1 MPIEFKHIEMVGRL
15 AKDEEIKGFEDYGR
29 TAVFINKPGDI
40 QYKIKS
46 LSTKNDVAEEQF
58 TGYIS
63 SIRNLE
69 FVDDQY
75 SAPED
80 RVKAFSD
87 FYSKSLFVF
96 SHKIDSMGNV
106 KVDVADVLTRPLVI
120 DENTKFVAIPCFSGK
135 TQCDKIDANGSWPLF
150 REYDNF
156 GEFFQR
162 LVENKTVGRIYN
174 FQINDATSFPEF
186 IVWNDSRKMCAI
198 GPIKS
203 ASRTAMDSLMIQ
215 INIEN
220 YCEINLDDEDDDI
233 LEYIVQSPSNPSL
246 IHIAEKKYIDI
257 INRIAQKVEE
267 NNAAHAAQAA
277 STANLTKQEESD
289 REQQNSVSQGA
300 PVAQEPPSD
309 DLRELPTE
317 KTETAIFKFFRY
329 HSQKNKLFYRLL
341 KKIIKAYDEKLAHFI
356 DVIYSTLN
364 YRKQRLTRYPKH
376 SLYDEKYIQGLESY
390 LATAEKLKKITN
402 IIKSAEWFQT
412 VKNPEDMFIPH
423 SFAVD
428 SRYGSLY
435 RMYSEMN
442 KRNFSVQLDPQY
454 SYSWKKSSSLYEM
467 WCYICICRSF
477 LQQYTEVGLR
487 VQDIFMKDHLFP
499 FLKSGTK
506 ILLENEDSA
515 VEIIYDSVLPK
526 KSEQVKLYG
535 HPLYITGKHT
545 RPDICINMYSKKSGW
560 YVGSFIIECKYR
572 SLKAFWY
579 GNTWSSR
586 EQIKAYHNDSKS
598 PLFFNGFLDLFTS
611 SRPVLHVFTFTPDIF
626 DEREYSDDQVTL
638 LTFRP
643 TKDRD
648 IVEKVCERLIDE
660 VSNAVK
666 LADQFYIKINPN
678 P

>member
-1 MPIEFKHIEMVGRL
+1 MDTAYNLPFQAYLIVNPNTSPQKIDFGPWTDIQLSHEPEEDCATIKENDEMDLYFNSTDKEARL
-15 AKDEEIKGFEDYGR
+15 YLDALECCPSSNRIMVDDEGFVYCTPGEEVIKLYRSDSSYDALRVDVLQISVICGLNSYFSFLKIAPKQLSLEEWKIMRDDLETEIQGLAQDIVRRNIGLGDEVKGLLPPDDLYAFLI
-29 TAVFINKPGDI
+29 INKNAHAIMSALLDIKDKPKYKLKKRYEEVDESKNREIDTETVKKYLQRGALNHTLFVPRRDIVYDI
-40 QYKIKS
+40 Q
-46 LSTKNDVAEEQF
+46 
-58 TGYIS
+58 
-63 SIRNLE
+63 
-69 FVDDQY
+69 
-75 SAPED
+75 
-80 RVKAFSD
+80 
-87 FYSKSLFVF
+87 
-96 SHKIDSMGNV
+96 
-106 KVDVADVLTRPLVI
+106 
-120 DENTKFVAIPCFSGK
+120 EN
-135 TQCDKIDANGSWPLF
+135 
-150 REYDNF
+150 
-156 GEFFQR
+156 
-162 LVENKTVGRIYN
+162 
-174 FQINDATSFPEF
+174 
-186 IVWNDSRKMCAI
+186 
-198 GPIKS
+198 
-203 ASRTAMDSLMIQ
+203 
-215 INIEN
+215 
-220 YCEINLDDEDDDI
+220 
-233 LEYIVQSPSNPSL
+233 
-246 IHIAEKKYIDI
+246 
-257 INRIAQKVEE
+257 
-267 NNAAHAAQAA
+267 
-277 STANLTKQEESD
+277 
-289 REQQNSVSQGA
+289 
-300 PVAQEPPSD
+300 
-309 DLRELPTE
+309 
-317 KTETAIFKFFRY
+317 
-329 HSQKNKLFYRLL
+329 RLL

>member
-1 MPIEFKHIEMVGRL
+1 MDTAYNLPFQAYLIVNPNTSPQKIDFGPWTDIQLSHEPEEDCATIKENDEMDLYFNSTDKEARL
-15 AKDEEIKGFEDYGR
+15 YLDALESCPSSNRIMVDDEGFVYCTPGEEVIKLYRSDSSYDALRVDVLQISVICGLNSYFSFLKIAPKQLSLEEWKIMRDDLETEIQGLAQDIVRRNIGLGDEAKGLLPPDDLYAFLI
-29 TAVFINKPGDI
+29 INKNAHAIMSALLDIKDKPKYKLKKRYEEVDESKNREIDTETVKKYLQRGALNHTLFVPRRDIVYDI
-40 QYKIKS
+40 Q
-46 LSTKNDVAEEQF
+46 
-58 TGYIS
+58 
-63 SIRNLE
+63 
-69 FVDDQY
+69 
-75 SAPED
+75 
-80 RVKAFSD
+80 
-87 FYSKSLFVF
+87 
-96 SHKIDSMGNV
+96 
-106 KVDVADVLTRPLVI
+106 
-120 DENTKFVAIPCFSGK
+120 EN
-135 TQCDKIDANGSWPLF
+135 
-150 REYDNF
+150 
-156 GEFFQR
+156 
-162 LVENKTVGRIYN
+162 
-174 FQINDATSFPEF
+174 
-186 IVWNDSRKMCAI
+186 
-198 GPIKS
+198 
-203 ASRTAMDSLMIQ
+203 
-215 INIEN
+215 
-220 YCEINLDDEDDDI
+220 
-233 LEYIVQSPSNPSL
+233 
-246 IHIAEKKYIDI
+246 
-257 INRIAQKVEE
+257 
-267 NNAAHAAQAA
+267 
-277 STANLTKQEESD
+277 
-289 REQQNSVSQGA
+289 
-300 PVAQEPPSD
+300 
-309 DLRELPTE
+309 
-317 KTETAIFKFFRY
+317 
-329 HSQKNKLFYRLL
+329 RLL

>member
-1 MPIEFKHIEMVGRL
+1 MDTAYNLPFQAYLIVNSNTSPQKIDFGPWTDIQLSHEPEEDCATIKENDEMDLYFNSTDKEARL
-15 AKDEEIKGFEDYGR
+15 YLDALECCPSSNRIMVDDEGFVYCTPGEEVIKLYRSDSSYDALRVDVLQISVICGLNSYFSFLKIAPKQLSLEEWKIMRDDLETEIQGLAQDIVRRNIGLGDEAKGLLPPDDLYAFLI
-29 TAVFINKPGDI
+29 INKNAHAIMSALLDIKDKPKYKLKKRYEEVDESKNREIDTETVKKYLQRGALNHTLFVPRRDIVYDI
-40 QYKIKS
+40 Q
-46 LSTKNDVAEEQF
+46 
-58 TGYIS
+58 
-63 SIRNLE
+63 
-69 FVDDQY
+69 
-75 SAPED
+75 
-80 RVKAFSD
+80 
-87 FYSKSLFVF
+87 
-96 SHKIDSMGNV
+96 
-106 KVDVADVLTRPLVI
+106 
-120 DENTKFVAIPCFSGK
+120 EN
-135 TQCDKIDANGSWPLF
+135 
-150 REYDNF
+150 
-156 GEFFQR
+156 
-162 LVENKTVGRIYN
+162 
-174 FQINDATSFPEF
+174 
-186 IVWNDSRKMCAI
+186 
-198 GPIKS
+198 
-203 ASRTAMDSLMIQ
+203 
-215 INIEN
+215 
-220 YCEINLDDEDDDI
+220 
-233 LEYIVQSPSNPSL
+233 
-246 IHIAEKKYIDI
+246 
-257 INRIAQKVEE
+257 
-267 NNAAHAAQAA
+267 
-277 STANLTKQEESD
+277 
-289 REQQNSVSQGA
+289 
-300 PVAQEPPSD
+300 
-309 DLRELPTE
+309 
-317 KTETAIFKFFRY
+317 
-329 HSQKNKLFYRLL
+329 RLL

-356 DVIYSTLN
+356 DVICSTLN

-477 LQQYTEVGLR
+477 LQEYTEVGLR

-626 DEREYSDDQVTL
+626 DEREYSDDQVIL

-643 TKDRD
+643 TRDRD

>member
-1 MPIEFKHIEMVGRL
+1 MDTAYNLPFQAYLIVNPNTSPQKIDFGPWTDIQLSHEPEEDCATIKENDEMDLYFNSTDKEARL
-15 AKDEEIKGFEDYGR
+15 YLDALECCPSSNRIMVDDEGFVYCTPGEEVIKLYRSDSSYDALRVDVLQISVICGLNSYFSFLKIAPKQLSLEEWKIMRDDLETEIQGLAQDIVRRNIGLGDEAKGLLPPDDLYAFLI
-29 TAVFINKPGDI
+29 INKNAHAIMSALLDIKDKPKYKLKKRYEEVDESKNREIDTETVKKYLQRGALNHTLFVPRRDIVYDI
-40 QYKIKS
+40 Q
-46 LSTKNDVAEEQF
+46 
-58 TGYIS
+58 
-63 SIRNLE
+63 
-69 FVDDQY
+69 
-75 SAPED
+75 
-80 RVKAFSD
+80 
-87 FYSKSLFVF
+87 
-96 SHKIDSMGNV
+96 
-106 KVDVADVLTRPLVI
+106 
-120 DENTKFVAIPCFSGK
+120 EN
-135 TQCDKIDANGSWPLF
+135 
-150 REYDNF
+150 
-156 GEFFQR
+156 
-162 LVENKTVGRIYN
+162 
-174 FQINDATSFPEF
+174 
-186 IVWNDSRKMCAI
+186 
-198 GPIKS
+198 
-203 ASRTAMDSLMIQ
+203 
-215 INIEN
+215 
-220 YCEINLDDEDDDI
+220 
-233 LEYIVQSPSNPSL
+233 
-246 IHIAEKKYIDI
+246 
-257 INRIAQKVEE
+257 
-267 NNAAHAAQAA
+267 
-277 STANLTKQEESD
+277 
-289 REQQNSVSQGA
+289 
-300 PVAQEPPSD
+300 
-309 DLRELPTE
+309 
-317 KTETAIFKFFRY
+317 
-329 HSQKNKLFYRLL
+329 RLL

-390 LATAEKLKKITN
+390 VATAEKLKKITN

-643 TKDRD
+643 TRDRD
-648 IVEKVCERLIDE
+648 IVEKVCERLIEE

>member
-1 MPIEFKHIEMVGRL
+1 MDTAYNLPFQAYLIVNPNTSPQKIDFGPWNDIQLSHEPEKNCATIKENDEMDLYFNCTDKEARL
-15 AKDEEIKGFEDYGR
+15 YLDALECCPSSNRIIVDDEGFVYCTPGEEVIKLYRSDSSYDALRVDILQISVMCGLNSYFSFLKIAPKQLSHEEWKIMRDDLETEIQGLAQDIVRRNIGLGDEVKGLLPPDDLYSFLI
-29 TAVFINKPGDI
+29 INKNAHAITSALLDIKDKPKYKLKKRYEEVDESKNREIDTETVKKYLQRGALNHTLLVPRRDIVYDI
-40 QYKIKS
+40 Q
-46 LSTKNDVAEEQF
+46 
-58 TGYIS
+58 
-63 SIRNLE
+63 
-69 FVDDQY
+69 
-75 SAPED
+75 
-80 RVKAFSD
+80 
-87 FYSKSLFVF
+87 
-96 SHKIDSMGNV
+96 
-106 KVDVADVLTRPLVI
+106 
-120 DENTKFVAIPCFSGK
+120 EN
-135 TQCDKIDANGSWPLF
+135 
-150 REYDNF
+150 
-156 GEFFQR
+156 
-162 LVENKTVGRIYN
+162 
-174 FQINDATSFPEF
+174 
-186 IVWNDSRKMCAI
+186 
-198 GPIKS
+198 
-203 ASRTAMDSLMIQ
+203 
-215 INIEN
+215 
-220 YCEINLDDEDDDI
+220 
-233 LEYIVQSPSNPSL
+233 
-246 IHIAEKKYIDI
+246 
-257 INRIAQKVEE
+257 
-267 NNAAHAAQAA
+267 
-277 STANLTKQEESD
+277 
-289 REQQNSVSQGA
+289 
-300 PVAQEPPSD
+300 
-309 DLRELPTE
+309 
-317 KTETAIFKFFRY
+317 
-329 HSQKNKLFYRLL
+329 RLL
-341 KKIIKAYDEKLAHFI
+341 KKIVKAYDEKLAHFI

>member
-1 MPIEFKHIEMVGRL
+1 MDTAYNLPFQAYLIVNPNTSPQKIDFGPWTDIQLSHEPEEDCATIKENDEMDLYFNSTDKEARLYLDALECCPSSNRIMVDDEGFVYCMPGEEVIKLYRSDSSYDALRVDVLQISVICGLNSYFSFLKIAPKQLSLEEWKIMRDDLETEIQGL
-15 AKDEEIKGFEDYGR
+15 AQDIVRRNIGLGDEAKGLLPPDDLYAFLI
-29 TAVFINKPGDI
+29 INKNAHAIMSALLDIKDKPKYKLKKRYEEVDESKNREIDTETVKKYLQRGALNHTLFVPRRDIVYDI
-40 QYKIKS
+40 Q
-46 LSTKNDVAEEQF
+46 
-58 TGYIS
+58 
-63 SIRNLE
+63 
-69 FVDDQY
+69 
-75 SAPED
+75 
-80 RVKAFSD
+80 
-87 FYSKSLFVF
+87 
-96 SHKIDSMGNV
+96 
-106 KVDVADVLTRPLVI
+106 
-120 DENTKFVAIPCFSGK
+120 EN
-135 TQCDKIDANGSWPLF
+135 
-150 REYDNF
+150 
-156 GEFFQR
+156 
-162 LVENKTVGRIYN
+162 
-174 FQINDATSFPEF
+174 
-186 IVWNDSRKMCAI
+186 
-198 GPIKS
+198 
-203 ASRTAMDSLMIQ
+203 
-215 INIEN
+215 
-220 YCEINLDDEDDDI
+220 
-233 LEYIVQSPSNPSL
+233 
-246 IHIAEKKYIDI
+246 
-257 INRIAQKVEE
+257 
-267 NNAAHAAQAA
+267 
-277 STANLTKQEESD
+277 
-289 REQQNSVSQGA
+289 
-300 PVAQEPPSD
+300 
-309 DLRELPTE
+309 
-317 KTETAIFKFFRY
+317 
-329 HSQKNKLFYRLL
+329 RLL

-643 TKDRD
+643 TRDRD

>member
-1 MPIEFKHIEMVGRL
+1 MDTAYNLPFQAYLIVNPNTSPQKIDFGPWTDIQLSHEPEEDCATIKENDEMDLYFNSTDKEARL
-15 AKDEEIKGFEDYGR
+15 YLDALECCPSSNRIMVDDEGFVYCTPGEEVIKLYRSDSSYDALRVDVLQISVICGLNSYFSFLKIAPKQLSLEEWKIMRDDLETEIQGLAQDIVRRNIGLGDEAKGLLPPDDLYAFLI
-29 TAVFINKPGDI
+29 INKNAHAIMSALLDIKDKPKYKLKKRYEEVDESKNREIDTETVKKYLQRGALNHTLFVPRRDIVYDI
-40 QYKIKS
+40 Q
-46 LSTKNDVAEEQF
+46 
-58 TGYIS
+58 
-63 SIRNLE
+63 
-69 FVDDQY
+69 
-75 SAPED
+75 
-80 RVKAFSD
+80 
-87 FYSKSLFVF
+87 
-96 SHKIDSMGNV
+96 
-106 KVDVADVLTRPLVI
+106 
-120 DENTKFVAIPCFSGK
+120 EN
-135 TQCDKIDANGSWPLF
+135 
-150 REYDNF
+150 
-156 GEFFQR
+156 
-162 LVENKTVGRIYN
+162 
-174 FQINDATSFPEF
+174 
-186 IVWNDSRKMCAI
+186 
-198 GPIKS
+198 
-203 ASRTAMDSLMIQ
+203 
-215 INIEN
+215 
-220 YCEINLDDEDDDI
+220 
-233 LEYIVQSPSNPSL
+233 
-246 IHIAEKKYIDI
+246 
-257 INRIAQKVEE
+257 
-267 NNAAHAAQAA
+267 
-277 STANLTKQEESD
+277 
-289 REQQNSVSQGA
+289 
-300 PVAQEPPSD
+300 
-309 DLRELPTE
+309 
-317 KTETAIFKFFRY
+317 
-329 HSQKNKLFYRLL
+329 RLL

-499 FLKSGTK
+499 SLKSGTK

>member
-1 MPIEFKHIEMVGRL
+1 M
-15 AKDEEIKGFEDYGR
+15 D
-29 TAVFINKPGDI
+29 TAYNLPFQAYLIVNPNTSAQKIDFGPWGDI
-40 QYKIKS
+40 QLSHEPEEDCATIKENDEMD
-46 LSTKNDVAEEQF
+46 LYFNSTDKEARLYLDALECCP
-58 TGYIS
+58 S
-63 SIRNLE
+63 SNRIM
-69 FVDDQY
+69 VDDEGFVY
-75 SAPED
+75 CTPGEEVIKLY
-80 RVKAFSD
+80 RSD
-87 FYSKSLFVF
+87 SSYDALR
-96 SHKIDSMGNV
+96 
-106 KVDVADVLTRPLVI
+106 VDVLQISVMCGLNSYFSFLKIAPKQLSLEEWKIMRDDLETEIQGLAQDIVRRNIGLGDEVKGLLPPDDLYAFLIINKNAHAIMSALLDIKDKPKYKLKKRYEEVDESKNREI
-120 DENTKFVAIPCFSGK
+120 DTE
-135 TQCDKIDANGSWPLF
+135 
-150 REYDNF
+150 
-156 GEFFQR
+156 
-162 LVENKTVGRIYN
+162 TV
-174 FQINDATSFPEF
+174 
-186 IVWNDSRKMCAI
+186 
-198 GPIKS
+198 
-203 ASRTAMDSLMIQ
+203 
-215 INIEN
+215 
-220 YCEINLDDEDDDI
+220 
-233 LEYIVQSPSNPSL
+233 
-246 IHIAEKKYIDI
+246 KKYLQRGAVNHTLLVPRRDI
-257 INRIAQKVEE
+257 VYDIQE
-267 NNAAHAAQAA
+267 N
-277 STANLTKQEESD
+277 
-289 REQQNSVSQGA
+289 
-300 PVAQEPPSD
+300 
-309 DLRELPTE
+309 
-317 KTETAIFKFFRY
+317 
-329 HSQKNKLFYRLL
+329 RLL
-341 KKIIKAYDEKLAHFI
+341 KKIVKAYDEKLAHFI

-477 LQQYTEVGLR
+477 LQEYTEVGLR

-643 TKDRD
+643 TRDRN

-666 LADQFYIKINPN
+666 LADLFYIKINPG

>member
-1 MPIEFKHIEMVGRL
+1 M
-15 AKDEEIKGFEDYGR
+15 D
-29 TAVFINKPGDI
+29 TAYNLPFQAYLIVNPNTSAQKIDFGPWGDI
-40 QYKIKS
+40 QLSHEPEEDCATIKENDEMD
-46 LSTKNDVAEEQF
+46 LYFNSTDKEARLYLDALECCP
-58 TGYIS
+58 S
-63 SIRNLE
+63 SNRIM
-69 FVDDQY
+69 VDDEGFVY
-75 SAPED
+75 CTPGEEVIKLY
-80 RVKAFSD
+80 RSD
-87 FYSKSLFVF
+87 SSYDALR
-96 SHKIDSMGNV
+96 
-106 KVDVADVLTRPLVI
+106 VDVLQISVMCGLNSYFSFLKIAPKQLSLEEWKIMRDDLETEIQGLAQDIVRRNIGLGDEVKGLLPPDDLYAFLIINKNAHAIMSALLDIKDKPKYKLKKRYEEVDESKNREI
-120 DENTKFVAIPCFSGK
+120 DTE
-135 TQCDKIDANGSWPLF
+135 
-150 REYDNF
+150 
-156 GEFFQR
+156 
-162 LVENKTVGRIYN
+162 TV
-174 FQINDATSFPEF
+174 
-186 IVWNDSRKMCAI
+186 
-198 GPIKS
+198 
-203 ASRTAMDSLMIQ
+203 
-215 INIEN
+215 
-220 YCEINLDDEDDDI
+220 
-233 LEYIVQSPSNPSL
+233 
-246 IHIAEKKYIDI
+246 KKYLQRGALNHTLLVPRRDI
-257 INRIAQKVEE
+257 VYDIQE
-267 NNAAHAAQAA
+267 N
-277 STANLTKQEESD
+277 
-289 REQQNSVSQGA
+289 
-300 PVAQEPPSD
+300 
-309 DLRELPTE
+309 
-317 KTETAIFKFFRY
+317 
-329 HSQKNKLFYRLL
+329 RLL
-341 KKIIKAYDEKLAHFI
+341 KKIVKAYDEKLAHFI

-477 LQQYTEVGLR
+477 MQEYTEVGLR

-643 TKDRD
+643 TRDRN

-666 LADQFYIKINPN
+666 LADQFYIKINPG

>member
-1 MPIEFKHIEMVGRL
+1 MDTAYNLPFQAYLIVNPNTSPQKIDFGPWTDIQLSHEPEEDCATIKENDEMDLYFNSTDKEARL
-15 AKDEEIKGFEDYGR
+15 YLDALECCPSSNRIMVDDEGFVYCTPGEEVIKLYRSDSSYDALRVDVLQISVICGLNSYFSFLKIAPKQLSLEEWKIMRDDLETEIQGLAQDIVRRNIGLGDEAKGLLPPDDLYAFLI
-29 TAVFINKPGDI
+29 INKNAHAIMSALLDIKDKPKYKLKKRYEEVDESKNREIDTETVKKYLQRGALNHTLFVPRRDIVYDI
-40 QYKIKS
+40 Q
-46 LSTKNDVAEEQF
+46 
-58 TGYIS
+58 
-63 SIRNLE
+63 
-69 FVDDQY
+69 
-75 SAPED
+75 
-80 RVKAFSD
+80 
-87 FYSKSLFVF
+87 
-96 SHKIDSMGNV
+96 
-106 KVDVADVLTRPLVI
+106 
-120 DENTKFVAIPCFSGK
+120 EN
-135 TQCDKIDANGSWPLF
+135 
-150 REYDNF
+150 
-156 GEFFQR
+156 
-162 LVENKTVGRIYN
+162 
-174 FQINDATSFPEF
+174 
-186 IVWNDSRKMCAI
+186 
-198 GPIKS
+198 
-203 ASRTAMDSLMIQ
+203 
-215 INIEN
+215 
-220 YCEINLDDEDDDI
+220 
-233 LEYIVQSPSNPSL
+233 
-246 IHIAEKKYIDI
+246 
-257 INRIAQKVEE
+257 
-267 NNAAHAAQAA
+267 
-277 STANLTKQEESD
+277 
-289 REQQNSVSQGA
+289 
-300 PVAQEPPSD
+300 
-309 DLRELPTE
+309 
-317 KTETAIFKFFRY
+317 
-329 HSQKNKLFYRLL
+329 RLL

-356 DVIYSTLN
+356 NVIYSTLN

>member
-1 MPIEFKHIEMVGRL
+1 MDTAYNLPFQAYLIVNSNTSPQKIDFGPWTDIQLSHEPEEDCATIKENDEMDLYFNSTDKEARL
-15 AKDEEIKGFEDYGR
+15 YLDALECCPSSNRIMVDDEGFVYCTPGEEAIKLYRSDSSYDALRVDVLQISVICGLNSYFSFLKIAPKQLSLEEWKIMRDDLETEIQGLAQDIVRRNIGLGDEAKGLLPPDDLYAFLI
-29 TAVFINKPGDI
+29 INKNAHAIMSALLDIKDKPKYKLKKRYEEVDESKNREIDTETVKKYLQRGALNHTLFVPRRDIVYDI
-40 QYKIKS
+40 Q
-46 LSTKNDVAEEQF
+46 
-58 TGYIS
+58 
-63 SIRNLE
+63 
-69 FVDDQY
+69 
-75 SAPED
+75 
-80 RVKAFSD
+80 
-87 FYSKSLFVF
+87 
-96 SHKIDSMGNV
+96 
-106 KVDVADVLTRPLVI
+106 
-120 DENTKFVAIPCFSGK
+120 EN
-135 TQCDKIDANGSWPLF
+135 
-150 REYDNF
+150 
-156 GEFFQR
+156 
-162 LVENKTVGRIYN
+162 
-174 FQINDATSFPEF
+174 
-186 IVWNDSRKMCAI
+186 
-198 GPIKS
+198 
-203 ASRTAMDSLMIQ
+203 
-215 INIEN
+215 
-220 YCEINLDDEDDDI
+220 
-233 LEYIVQSPSNPSL
+233 
-246 IHIAEKKYIDI
+246 
-257 INRIAQKVEE
+257 
-267 NNAAHAAQAA
+267 
-277 STANLTKQEESD
+277 
-289 REQQNSVSQGA
+289 
-300 PVAQEPPSD
+300 
-309 DLRELPTE
+309 
-317 KTETAIFKFFRY
+317 
-329 HSQKNKLFYRLL
+329 RLL

-356 DVIYSTLN
+356 DVICSTLN

-477 LQQYTEVGLR
+477 LQEYTEVGLR

-626 DEREYSDDQVTL
+626 DEREYSDDQVIL

-643 TKDRD
+643 TRDRD

>member
-1 MPIEFKHIEMVGRL
+1 MRDDLETEIQGL
-15 AKDEEIKGFEDYGR
+15 AQDIVRRNIGLGDEAKGLLPPDDLYAFLI
-29 TAVFINKPGDI
+29 INKNAHAIMSALLDIKDKPKYKLKKRYEEVDESKNREIDTETVKKYLQRGALNHTLFVPRRDIVYDI
-40 QYKIKS
+40 Q
-46 LSTKNDVAEEQF
+46 
-58 TGYIS
+58 
-63 SIRNLE
+63 
-69 FVDDQY
+69 
-75 SAPED
+75 
-80 RVKAFSD
+80 
-87 FYSKSLFVF
+87 
-96 SHKIDSMGNV
+96 
-106 KVDVADVLTRPLVI
+106 
-120 DENTKFVAIPCFSGK
+120 EN
-135 TQCDKIDANGSWPLF
+135 
-150 REYDNF
+150 
-156 GEFFQR
+156 
-162 LVENKTVGRIYN
+162 
-174 FQINDATSFPEF
+174 
-186 IVWNDSRKMCAI
+186 
-198 GPIKS
+198 
-203 ASRTAMDSLMIQ
+203 
-215 INIEN
+215 
-220 YCEINLDDEDDDI
+220 
-233 LEYIVQSPSNPSL
+233 
-246 IHIAEKKYIDI
+246 
-257 INRIAQKVEE
+257 
-267 NNAAHAAQAA
+267 
-277 STANLTKQEESD
+277 
-289 REQQNSVSQGA
+289 
-300 PVAQEPPSD
+300 
-309 DLRELPTE
+309 
-317 KTETAIFKFFRY
+317 
-329 HSQKNKLFYRLL
+329 RLL

-356 DVIYSTLN
+356 DVICSTLN

-477 LQQYTEVGLR
+477 LQEYTEVGLR

-598 PLFFNGFLDLFTS
+598 PLFFNGFLDRFTA

-643 TKDRD
+643 TRDRE
-648 IVEKVCERLIDE
+648 IVEKVCKRLFDE
-660 VSNAVK
+660 VSKAVK
-666 LADQFYIKINPN
+666 LADQCYIEKTLIAESVEK
-678 P
+678 

>member
-1 MPIEFKHIEMVGRL
+1 M
-15 AKDEEIKGFEDYGR
+15 D
-29 TAVFINKPGDI
+29 TAYNLPFQAYLIVNPNTSAQKIDFGPWGDI
-40 QYKIKS
+40 QLSHEPEEDCATIKENDEMD
-46 LSTKNDVAEEQF
+46 LYFNSTDKEARLYLDALECCP
-58 TGYIS
+58 S
-63 SIRNLE
+63 SNRIM
-69 FVDDQY
+69 VDDEGFVY
-75 SAPED
+75 CTPGEEVIKLY
-80 RVKAFSD
+80 RSD
-87 FYSKSLFVF
+87 SSYDALR
-96 SHKIDSMGNV
+96 
-106 KVDVADVLTRPLVI
+106 VDVLQISVMCGLNSYFSFLKIAPKQLSLEEWKIMRDDLETEIQGLAQDIVRRNIGLGDEVKGLLPPDDLYAFLIINKNAHAIMSALLDIKDKPKYKLKKRYEEVDESKNREI
-120 DENTKFVAIPCFSGK
+120 DTE
-135 TQCDKIDANGSWPLF
+135 
-150 REYDNF
+150 
-156 GEFFQR
+156 
-162 LVENKTVGRIYN
+162 TV
-174 FQINDATSFPEF
+174 
-186 IVWNDSRKMCAI
+186 
-198 GPIKS
+198 
-203 ASRTAMDSLMIQ
+203 
-215 INIEN
+215 
-220 YCEINLDDEDDDI
+220 
-233 LEYIVQSPSNPSL
+233 
-246 IHIAEKKYIDI
+246 KKYLQRGAVNHTLLVPRRDI
-257 INRIAQKVEE
+257 VYDIQE
-267 NNAAHAAQAA
+267 N
-277 STANLTKQEESD
+277 
-289 REQQNSVSQGA
+289 
-300 PVAQEPPSD
+300 
-309 DLRELPTE
+309 
-317 KTETAIFKFFRY
+317 
-329 HSQKNKLFYRLL
+329 RLL
-341 KKIIKAYDEKLAHFI
+341 KKIVKAYDEKLAHFI

-477 LQQYTEVGLR
+477 LQEYTEVGLR

-643 TKDRD
+643 TRDRN

>member
-1 MPIEFKHIEMVGRL
+1 M
-15 AKDEEIKGFEDYGR
+15 D
-29 TAVFINKPGDI
+29 TAYNLPFQAYLIVNPNTSAQKIDFGPWGDI
-40 QYKIKS
+40 QLSHEPEEDCATIKENDEMD
-46 LSTKNDVAEEQF
+46 LYFNSTDKEARLYLDALECCP
-58 TGYIS
+58 S
-63 SIRNLE
+63 SNRIM
-69 FVDDQY
+69 VDDEGFVY
-75 SAPED
+75 CTPGEEVIKLY
-80 RVKAFSD
+80 RSD
-87 FYSKSLFVF
+87 SSYDALR
-96 SHKIDSMGNV
+96 
-106 KVDVADVLTRPLVI
+106 VDVLQISVMCGLNSYFSFLKIAPKQLSLEEWKIMRDDLETEIQGLAQDIVRRNIGLGDEVKGLLPPDDLYAFLIINKNAHAIMSALLDIKDKPKYKLKKRYEEVDESKNREI
-120 DENTKFVAIPCFSGK
+120 DTE
-135 TQCDKIDANGSWPLF
+135 
-150 REYDNF
+150 
-156 GEFFQR
+156 
-162 LVENKTVGRIYN
+162 TV
-174 FQINDATSFPEF
+174 
-186 IVWNDSRKMCAI
+186 
-198 GPIKS
+198 
-203 ASRTAMDSLMIQ
+203 
-215 INIEN
+215 
-220 YCEINLDDEDDDI
+220 
-233 LEYIVQSPSNPSL
+233 
-246 IHIAEKKYIDI
+246 KKYLQRGAVNHTLLVPRRDI
-257 INRIAQKVEE
+257 VYDIQE
-267 NNAAHAAQAA
+267 N
-277 STANLTKQEESD
+277 
-289 REQQNSVSQGA
+289 
-300 PVAQEPPSD
+300 
-309 DLRELPTE
+309 
-317 KTETAIFKFFRY
+317 
-329 HSQKNKLFYRLL
+329 RLL
-341 KKIIKAYDEKLAHFI
+341 KKIVKAYDEKLAHFI

-435 RMYSEMN
+435 RMYSEIN

-477 LQQYTEVGLR
+477 LQEYTEVGLR

-643 TKDRD
+643 TRDRN

-666 LADQFYIKINPN
+666 LADQFYIKINPG

>member
-1 MPIEFKHIEMVGRL
+1 MDTAYNLPFQAYLIVNPNTSPQKIDFGPWTDIQLSHEPEEDCATIKENDEMDLYFNSTDKEARL
-15 AKDEEIKGFEDYGR
+15 YLDALECCPSSNRIMVDDEGFVYCTPGEEVIKLYRSDSSYDALRVDVLQISVICGLNSYFSFLKIAPKQLSLEEWKIMRDDLETEIQGLAQDIVRRNIGLGDEAKGLLPPDDLYAFLI
-29 TAVFINKPGDI
+29 INKNAHAIMSALLDIKDKPKYKLKKRYEEVDESKNREIDTETVKKYLQRGALNHTLFVPRRDIVYDI
-40 QYKIKS
+40 Q
-46 LSTKNDVAEEQF
+46 
-58 TGYIS
+58 
-63 SIRNLE
+63 
-69 FVDDQY
+69 
-75 SAPED
+75 
-80 RVKAFSD
+80 
-87 FYSKSLFVF
+87 
-96 SHKIDSMGNV
+96 
-106 KVDVADVLTRPLVI
+106 
-120 DENTKFVAIPCFSGK
+120 EN
-135 TQCDKIDANGSWPLF
+135 
-150 REYDNF
+150 
-156 GEFFQR
+156 
-162 LVENKTVGRIYN
+162 
-174 FQINDATSFPEF
+174 
-186 IVWNDSRKMCAI
+186 
-198 GPIKS
+198 
-203 ASRTAMDSLMIQ
+203 
-215 INIEN
+215 
-220 YCEINLDDEDDDI
+220 
-233 LEYIVQSPSNPSL
+233 
-246 IHIAEKKYIDI
+246 
-257 INRIAQKVEE
+257 
-267 NNAAHAAQAA
+267 
-277 STANLTKQEESD
+277 
-289 REQQNSVSQGA
+289 
-300 PVAQEPPSD
+300 
-309 DLRELPTE
+309 
-317 KTETAIFKFFRY
+317 
-329 HSQKNKLFYRLL
+329 RLL

-643 TKDRD
+643 TRDRD

>member
-1 MPIEFKHIEMVGRL
+1 MDTAYNLPFQAYLIVNPNTSAQKIDFGPWDGIQLSHGPEENCATIKENDEMDLYFNSTDKEARL
-15 AKDEEIKGFEDYGR
+15 YLDALECCPSSNRIMVDDEGFVYCTPGEEVIKLYRSDSSYDALRVDVLQISVTCGLNSYFTYLKILPKQLSLEEWKIMRDDLETEIQGLAQDIVRRNIGLGDEVKGILPPDELYAFLI
-29 TAVFINKPGDI
+29 INKNAHAIMSALLDIKDKPKYKLKKRYEEVDESKNREIDTETVKKYLRRGALNHTLLVPRRDVVYDI
-40 QYKIKS
+40 Q
-46 LSTKNDVAEEQF
+46 
-58 TGYIS
+58 
-63 SIRNLE
+63 
-69 FVDDQY
+69 
-75 SAPED
+75 
-80 RVKAFSD
+80 
-87 FYSKSLFVF
+87 
-96 SHKIDSMGNV
+96 
-106 KVDVADVLTRPLVI
+106 
-120 DENTKFVAIPCFSGK
+120 EN
-135 TQCDKIDANGSWPLF
+135 
-150 REYDNF
+150 
-156 GEFFQR
+156 
-162 LVENKTVGRIYN
+162 
-174 FQINDATSFPEF
+174 
-186 IVWNDSRKMCAI
+186 
-198 GPIKS
+198 
-203 ASRTAMDSLMIQ
+203 
-215 INIEN
+215 
-220 YCEINLDDEDDDI
+220 
-233 LEYIVQSPSNPSL
+233 
-246 IHIAEKKYIDI
+246 
-257 INRIAQKVEE
+257 
-267 NNAAHAAQAA
+267 
-277 STANLTKQEESD
+277 
-289 REQQNSVSQGA
+289 
-300 PVAQEPPSD
+300 
-309 DLRELPTE
+309 
-317 KTETAIFKFFRY
+317 
-329 HSQKNKLFYRLL
+329 RLL
-341 KKIIKAYDEKLAHFI
+341 KKIVKAYDEKLAHFI
-356 DVIYSTLN
+356 NVIHSTLT

-376 SLYDEKYIQGLESY
+376 SLYDEKYIQGLETY
-390 LATAEKLKKITN
+390 LVTAEKLKKITN

>member
-1 MPIEFKHIEMVGRL
+1 MDTAYNLPFQAYLIVNPNTSPQKIDFGPWTDIQLSHEPEEDCATIKENDEMDLYFNSTDKEARL
-15 AKDEEIKGFEDYGR
+15 YLDALECCPSSNRIMVDDEGFVYCTPGEEVIKLYRSDSSYDALRVDVLQISVICGLNSYFSFLKIAPKQLSLEEWKIMRDDLETEIQGLAQDIVRRNIGLGDEVKGLLPPDDLYAFLI
-29 TAVFINKPGDI
+29 INKNAHAIMSALLDIKDKPKYKLKKRYEEVDESKNREIDTETVKKYLQRGALNHTLFVPRRDIVYDI
-40 QYKIKS
+40 Q
-46 LSTKNDVAEEQF
+46 
-58 TGYIS
+58 
-63 SIRNLE
+63 
-69 FVDDQY
+69 
-75 SAPED
+75 
-80 RVKAFSD
+80 
-87 FYSKSLFVF
+87 
-96 SHKIDSMGNV
+96 
-106 KVDVADVLTRPLVI
+106 
-120 DENTKFVAIPCFSGK
+120 EN
-135 TQCDKIDANGSWPLF
+135 
-150 REYDNF
+150 
-156 GEFFQR
+156 
-162 LVENKTVGRIYN
+162 
-174 FQINDATSFPEF
+174 
-186 IVWNDSRKMCAI
+186 
-198 GPIKS
+198 
-203 ASRTAMDSLMIQ
+203 
-215 INIEN
+215 
-220 YCEINLDDEDDDI
+220 
-233 LEYIVQSPSNPSL
+233 
-246 IHIAEKKYIDI
+246 
-257 INRIAQKVEE
+257 
-267 NNAAHAAQAA
+267 
-277 STANLTKQEESD
+277 
-289 REQQNSVSQGA
+289 
-300 PVAQEPPSD
+300 
-309 DLRELPTE
+309 
-317 KTETAIFKFFRY
+317 
-329 HSQKNKLFYRLL
+329 RLL

-643 TKDRD
+643 TRDRD

>member
-1 MPIEFKHIEMVGRL
+1 MDTAYNLPFQAYLIVNPNTSPQKIDFGPWTDIQLSHEPEEDCATIKENDEMDLYFNSTDKEARL
-15 AKDEEIKGFEDYGR
+15 YLDALECCPSSNRIMVDDEGFVYCTPGEEVIKLYRSDSSYDALRVDVLQISVMCGLNSYFSFLKIAPKQLSLEEWKIMRDDLETEIQGLAQDIVRRNIGLGDEVKGLLPPDDLYAFLI
-29 TAVFINKPGDI
+29 INKNAHAIMSALLDIKDKPKYKLKKRYEEVDESKNREIDTETVKKYLQRGAVNHTLLVPRRDIVYDI
-40 QYKIKS
+40 Q
-46 LSTKNDVAEEQF
+46 
-58 TGYIS
+58 
-63 SIRNLE
+63 
-69 FVDDQY
+69 
-75 SAPED
+75 
-80 RVKAFSD
+80 
-87 FYSKSLFVF
+87 
-96 SHKIDSMGNV
+96 
-106 KVDVADVLTRPLVI
+106 
-120 DENTKFVAIPCFSGK
+120 EN
-135 TQCDKIDANGSWPLF
+135 
-150 REYDNF
+150 
-156 GEFFQR
+156 
-162 LVENKTVGRIYN
+162 
-174 FQINDATSFPEF
+174 
-186 IVWNDSRKMCAI
+186 
-198 GPIKS
+198 
-203 ASRTAMDSLMIQ
+203 
-215 INIEN
+215 
-220 YCEINLDDEDDDI
+220 
-233 LEYIVQSPSNPSL
+233 
-246 IHIAEKKYIDI
+246 
-257 INRIAQKVEE
+257 
-267 NNAAHAAQAA
+267 
-277 STANLTKQEESD
+277 
-289 REQQNSVSQGA
+289 
-300 PVAQEPPSD
+300 
-309 DLRELPTE
+309 
-317 KTETAIFKFFRY
+317 
-329 HSQKNKLFYRLL
+329 RLL
-341 KKIIKAYDEKLAHFI
+341 KKIVKAYDEKLAHFI

-477 LQQYTEVGLR
+477 LQEYTEVGLR

-598 PLFFNGFLDLFTS
+598 PLFLNGFLELFTS

-643 TKDRD
+643 TRDRN

-666 LADQFYIKINPN
+666 LADQFYIKINPG

>member
-1 MPIEFKHIEMVGRL
+1 M
-15 AKDEEIKGFEDYGR
+15 D
-29 TAVFINKPGDI
+29 TAYNLPFQAYLIVNPNTSAQKIDFGPWGDI
-40 QYKIKS
+40 QLSHEPEEDCATIKENDEMD
-46 LSTKNDVAEEQF
+46 LYFNSTDKEARLYLDALECCP
-58 TGYIS
+58 S
-63 SIRNLE
+63 SNRIM
-69 FVDDQY
+69 VDDEGFVY
-75 SAPED
+75 CTPGEEVIKLY
-80 RVKAFSD
+80 RSD
-87 FYSKSLFVF
+87 SSYDALR
-96 SHKIDSMGNV
+96 
-106 KVDVADVLTRPLVI
+106 VDVLQISVMCGLNSYFSFLKIAPKQLSLEEWKIMRDDLETEIQGLAQDIVRRNIGLGDEVKGLLPPDDLYAFLIINKNAHAIMSALLDIKDKPKYKLKKRYEEVDESKNREI
-120 DENTKFVAIPCFSGK
+120 DTE
-135 TQCDKIDANGSWPLF
+135 
-150 REYDNF
+150 
-156 GEFFQR
+156 
-162 LVENKTVGRIYN
+162 TV
-174 FQINDATSFPEF
+174 
-186 IVWNDSRKMCAI
+186 
-198 GPIKS
+198 
-203 ASRTAMDSLMIQ
+203 
-215 INIEN
+215 
-220 YCEINLDDEDDDI
+220 
-233 LEYIVQSPSNPSL
+233 
-246 IHIAEKKYIDI
+246 KKYLQRGAVNHTLLVPRRDI
-257 INRIAQKVEE
+257 VYDIQE
-267 NNAAHAAQAA
+267 N
-277 STANLTKQEESD
+277 
-289 REQQNSVSQGA
+289 
-300 PVAQEPPSD
+300 
-309 DLRELPTE
+309 
-317 KTETAIFKFFRY
+317 
-329 HSQKNKLFYRLL
+329 RLL
-341 KKIIKAYDEKLAHFI
+341 KKIVKAYDEKLAHFI

-477 LQQYTEVGLR
+477 LQEYTEVGLR

-643 TKDRD
+643 TRDRD

>member
-1 MPIEFKHIEMVGRL
+1 M
-15 AKDEEIKGFEDYGR
+15 D
-29 TAVFINKPGDI
+29 TAYNLPFQAYLIVNPNTSAQKIDFGPWGDI
-40 QYKIKS
+40 QLSHEPEEDCATIKENDEMD
-46 LSTKNDVAEEQF
+46 LYFNSTDKEARLYLDALECCP
-58 TGYIS
+58 S
-63 SIRNLE
+63 SNRIM
-69 FVDDQY
+69 VDDEGFVYCTPGEEVIKLYRSDSSYDALRVDVLQISVICGLNSY
-75 SAPED
+75 FSFLKIAPKQLSLEEWKIMRDDLETEIQGLAQDIVRRNIGLGDEAKGLLPPDDLYAFLIINKNAHAIMSALLDIKDKPKYKLKKRYEEVD
-80 RVKAFSD
+80 ESKNREIDTETVKKYLQRGALNHT
-87 FYSKSLFVF
+87 LFVPRRD
-96 SHKIDSMGNV
+96 IVYD
-106 KVDVADVLTRPLVI
+106 I
-120 DENTKFVAIPCFSGK
+120 QEN
-135 TQCDKIDANGSWPLF
+135 
-150 REYDNF
+150 
-156 GEFFQR
+156 
-162 LVENKTVGRIYN
+162 
-174 FQINDATSFPEF
+174 
-186 IVWNDSRKMCAI
+186 
-198 GPIKS
+198 
-203 ASRTAMDSLMIQ
+203 
-215 INIEN
+215 
-220 YCEINLDDEDDDI
+220 
-233 LEYIVQSPSNPSL
+233 
-246 IHIAEKKYIDI
+246 
-257 INRIAQKVEE
+257 
-267 NNAAHAAQAA
+267 
-277 STANLTKQEESD
+277 
-289 REQQNSVSQGA
+289 
-300 PVAQEPPSD
+300 
-309 DLRELPTE
+309 
-317 KTETAIFKFFRY
+317 
-329 HSQKNKLFYRLL
+329 RLL

>member
-1 MPIEFKHIEMVGRL
+1 M
-15 AKDEEIKGFEDYGR
+15 D
-29 TAVFINKPGDI
+29 TAYNLPFQAYLIVNPNTSAQKIDFGPWGDI
-40 QYKIKS
+40 QLSHEPEEDCATIKENDEMD
-46 LSTKNDVAEEQF
+46 LYFNSTDKEARLYLDALECCP
-58 TGYIS
+58 S
-63 SIRNLE
+63 SNRIM
-69 FVDDQY
+69 VDDEGFVY
-75 SAPED
+75 CTPGEEVIKLY
-80 RVKAFSD
+80 RSD
-87 FYSKSLFVF
+87 SSYDALR
-96 SHKIDSMGNV
+96 
-106 KVDVADVLTRPLVI
+106 VDVLQISVMCGLNSYFSFLKIAPKQLSLEEWKIMRDDLETEIQGLAQDIVRRNIGLGDEVKGLLPPDDLYAFLIINKNAHAIMSALLDIKDKPKYKLKKRYEEVDESKNREI
-120 DENTKFVAIPCFSGK
+120 DTE
-135 TQCDKIDANGSWPLF
+135 
-150 REYDNF
+150 
-156 GEFFQR
+156 
-162 LVENKTVGRIYN
+162 TV
-174 FQINDATSFPEF
+174 
-186 IVWNDSRKMCAI
+186 
-198 GPIKS
+198 
-203 ASRTAMDSLMIQ
+203 
-215 INIEN
+215 
-220 YCEINLDDEDDDI
+220 
-233 LEYIVQSPSNPSL
+233 
-246 IHIAEKKYIDI
+246 KKYLQRGALNHTLLVPRRDI
-257 INRIAQKVEE
+257 VYDIQE
-267 NNAAHAAQAA
+267 N
-277 STANLTKQEESD
+277 
-289 REQQNSVSQGA
+289 
-300 PVAQEPPSD
+300 
-309 DLRELPTE
+309 
-317 KTETAIFKFFRY
+317 
-329 HSQKNKLFYRLL
+329 RLL
-341 KKIIKAYDEKLAHFI
+341 KKIVKAYDEKLAHFI

-477 LQQYTEVGLR
+477 LQEYTEVGLR

-506 ILLENEDSA
+506 ILLENEDST

-643 TKDRD
+643 TRDRN

-666 LADQFYIKINPN
+666 LADQFYIKINPG

>member
-1 MPIEFKHIEMVGRL
+1 MDTAYNLPFQAYLIVNPNTSPQKIDFGPWTDIQLSHEPEEDCATIKENDEMDLYFNSTDKEARL
-15 AKDEEIKGFEDYGR
+15 YLDALECCPSSNRIMVDDEGFVYCTPGEEVIKLYRSDSSYDALRVDVLQISVICGLNSYFSFLKIAPKQLSLEEWKIMRDDLETEIQGLAQDIVRRNIGLGDEAKGLLPPDDLYAFLI
-29 TAVFINKPGDI
+29 INKNAHAIMSALLDIKDKPKYKLKKRYEEVDESKNREIDTETVKKYLQRGALNHTLFVPRRDIVYDI
-40 QYKIKS
+40 Q
-46 LSTKNDVAEEQF
+46 
-58 TGYIS
+58 
-63 SIRNLE
+63 
-69 FVDDQY
+69 
-75 SAPED
+75 
-80 RVKAFSD
+80 
-87 FYSKSLFVF
+87 
-96 SHKIDSMGNV
+96 
-106 KVDVADVLTRPLVI
+106 
-120 DENTKFVAIPCFSGK
+120 EN
-135 TQCDKIDANGSWPLF
+135 
-150 REYDNF
+150 
-156 GEFFQR
+156 
-162 LVENKTVGRIYN
+162 
-174 FQINDATSFPEF
+174 
-186 IVWNDSRKMCAI
+186 
-198 GPIKS
+198 
-203 ASRTAMDSLMIQ
+203 
-215 INIEN
+215 
-220 YCEINLDDEDDDI
+220 
-233 LEYIVQSPSNPSL
+233 
-246 IHIAEKKYIDI
+246 
-257 INRIAQKVEE
+257 
-267 NNAAHAAQAA
+267 
-277 STANLTKQEESD
+277 
-289 REQQNSVSQGA
+289 
-300 PVAQEPPSD
+300 
-309 DLRELPTE
+309 
-317 KTETAIFKFFRY
+317 
-329 HSQKNKLFYRLL
+329 RLL

-390 LATAEKLKKITN
+390 LASAEKLKKITN

-643 TKDRD
+643 TRDRD

>member
-1 MPIEFKHIEMVGRL
+1 MDTAYNLPFQAYLIVNPNTSPQKIDFGPWTDIQLSHEPEEDCATIKENDEMDLYFNSTDKEARL
-15 AKDEEIKGFEDYGR
+15 YLDALECCPSSNRIMVDDEGFVYCTPGEEVIKLYRSDSSYDALRVDVLQISVICGLNSYFSFLKIAPKQLSLEEWKIMRDDLETEIQGLAQDIVRRNIGLGDEAKGLLPPDDLYAFLI
-29 TAVFINKPGDI
+29 INKNAHAIMSALLDIKDKPKYKLKKRYEEVDESKNREIDTETVKKYLQRGALNHTLFVPRRDIVYDI
-40 QYKIKS
+40 Q
-46 LSTKNDVAEEQF
+46 
-58 TGYIS
+58 
-63 SIRNLE
+63 
-69 FVDDQY
+69 
-75 SAPED
+75 
-80 RVKAFSD
+80 
-87 FYSKSLFVF
+87 
-96 SHKIDSMGNV
+96 
-106 KVDVADVLTRPLVI
+106 
-120 DENTKFVAIPCFSGK
+120 EN
-135 TQCDKIDANGSWPLF
+135 
-150 REYDNF
+150 
-156 GEFFQR
+156 
-162 LVENKTVGRIYN
+162 
-174 FQINDATSFPEF
+174 
-186 IVWNDSRKMCAI
+186 
-198 GPIKS
+198 
-203 ASRTAMDSLMIQ
+203 
-215 INIEN
+215 
-220 YCEINLDDEDDDI
+220 
-233 LEYIVQSPSNPSL
+233 
-246 IHIAEKKYIDI
+246 
-257 INRIAQKVEE
+257 
-267 NNAAHAAQAA
+267 
-277 STANLTKQEESD
+277 
-289 REQQNSVSQGA
+289 
-300 PVAQEPPSD
+300 
-309 DLRELPTE
+309 
-317 KTETAIFKFFRY
+317 
-329 HSQKNKLFYRLL
+329 RLL

>member
-1 MPIEFKHIEMVGRL
+1 M
-15 AKDEEIKGFEDYGR
+15 D
-29 TAVFINKPGDI
+29 TAYNLPFQAYLIVNPNTSAQKIDFGPWGDI
-40 QYKIKS
+40 QLSHEPEEDCATIKENDEMD
-46 LSTKNDVAEEQF
+46 LYFNSTDKEARLYLDALECCP
-58 TGYIS
+58 S
-63 SIRNLE
+63 SNRIM
-69 FVDDQY
+69 VDDEGFVY
-75 SAPED
+75 CTPGEEVIKLY
-80 RVKAFSD
+80 RSD
-87 FYSKSLFVF
+87 SSYDALR
-96 SHKIDSMGNV
+96 
-106 KVDVADVLTRPLVI
+106 VDVLQISVMCGLNSYFSFLKIAPKQLSLEEWKIMRDDLETEIQGLAQDIVRRNIGLGDEVKGLLPPDDLYAFLIINKNAHAIMSALLDIKDKPKYKLKKRYEEVDESKNREI
-120 DENTKFVAIPCFSGK
+120 DTE
-135 TQCDKIDANGSWPLF
+135 
-150 REYDNF
+150 
-156 GEFFQR
+156 
-162 LVENKTVGRIYN
+162 TV
-174 FQINDATSFPEF
+174 
-186 IVWNDSRKMCAI
+186 
-198 GPIKS
+198 
-203 ASRTAMDSLMIQ
+203 
-215 INIEN
+215 
-220 YCEINLDDEDDDI
+220 
-233 LEYIVQSPSNPSL
+233 
-246 IHIAEKKYIDI
+246 KKYLQRGALNHTLLVPRRDI
-257 INRIAQKVEE
+257 GYDIQE
-267 NNAAHAAQAA
+267 N
-277 STANLTKQEESD
+277 
-289 REQQNSVSQGA
+289 
-300 PVAQEPPSD
+300 
-309 DLRELPTE
+309 
-317 KTETAIFKFFRY
+317 
-329 HSQKNKLFYRLL
+329 RLL
-341 KKIIKAYDEKLAHFI
+341 KKIVKAYDEKLAHFI

-364 YRKQRLTRYPKH
+364 YRKQRLTRYSKH
-376 SLYDEKYIQGLESY
+376 SLYDEKYIKGLESY

-477 LQQYTEVGLR
+477 LQEYTEVGLR

-643 TKDRD
+643 TRDRN

-666 LADQFYIKINPN
+666 LADQFYIKINPG

>member
-1 MPIEFKHIEMVGRL
+1 MDTAYNLPFQAYLIVNPNTSPQKIDFGPWTDIQLSHEPEEDCATIKENDEMDLYFNSTDKEARL
-15 AKDEEIKGFEDYGR
+15 YLDALECCPSSNRIMVDDEGFVYCTPGEEVIKLYRSDSSYDALRVDVLQISVICGLNSYFSFLKIAPKQLSLEEWKIMRDDLETEIQGLAQDIVRRNIGLGDEVKGLLPPDDLYAFLI
-29 TAVFINKPGDI
+29 INKNAHAIMSALLDIKDKPKYKLKKRYEEVDESKNREIDTETVKKYLQRGALNHTLLVPRRDIVYDI
-40 QYKIKS
+40 Q
-46 LSTKNDVAEEQF
+46 
-58 TGYIS
+58 
-63 SIRNLE
+63 
-69 FVDDQY
+69 
-75 SAPED
+75 
-80 RVKAFSD
+80 
-87 FYSKSLFVF
+87 
-96 SHKIDSMGNV
+96 
-106 KVDVADVLTRPLVI
+106 
-120 DENTKFVAIPCFSGK
+120 EN
-135 TQCDKIDANGSWPLF
+135 
-150 REYDNF
+150 
-156 GEFFQR
+156 
-162 LVENKTVGRIYN
+162 
-174 FQINDATSFPEF
+174 
-186 IVWNDSRKMCAI
+186 
-198 GPIKS
+198 
-203 ASRTAMDSLMIQ
+203 
-215 INIEN
+215 
-220 YCEINLDDEDDDI
+220 
-233 LEYIVQSPSNPSL
+233 
-246 IHIAEKKYIDI
+246 
-257 INRIAQKVEE
+257 
-267 NNAAHAAQAA
+267 
-277 STANLTKQEESD
+277 
-289 REQQNSVSQGA
+289 
-300 PVAQEPPSD
+300 
-309 DLRELPTE
+309 
-317 KTETAIFKFFRY
+317 
-329 HSQKNKLFYRLL
+329 RLL
-341 KKIIKAYDEKLAHFI
+341 KKIVKAYDEKLAHFI

-477 LQQYTEVGLR
+477 LQEYTEVGLR

-643 TKDRD
+643 TRDRN

-660 VSNAVK
+660 VGKAVK
-666 LADQFYIKINPN
+666 LADQFYIKNNPIT
-678 P
+678 

>member
-1 MPIEFKHIEMVGRL
+1 MDTAYNLPFQAYLIVNPNTSPQKIDFGPWTDIQLSHEPEEDCATIKENDEMDLYFNSTDKEARL
-15 AKDEEIKGFEDYGR
+15 YLDALECCPSSNRIMVDDEGFVYCTPGEEVIKLYRSDSSYDALRVDVLQISVICGLNSYFSFLKIAPKQLSLEEWKIMRDDLETEIQGLAQDIVRRNIGLGDEAKGLLPPDDLYAFLI
-29 TAVFINKPGDI
+29 INKNAHAIMSALLDIKDKPKYKLKKRYEEVDESKNREIDTETVKKYLQRGALNHTLFVPRRDVVYDI
-40 QYKIKS
+40 Q
-46 LSTKNDVAEEQF
+46 
-58 TGYIS
+58 
-63 SIRNLE
+63 
-69 FVDDQY
+69 
-75 SAPED
+75 
-80 RVKAFSD
+80 
-87 FYSKSLFVF
+87 
-96 SHKIDSMGNV
+96 
-106 KVDVADVLTRPLVI
+106 
-120 DENTKFVAIPCFSGK
+120 EN
-135 TQCDKIDANGSWPLF
+135 
-150 REYDNF
+150 
-156 GEFFQR
+156 
-162 LVENKTVGRIYN
+162 
-174 FQINDATSFPEF
+174 
-186 IVWNDSRKMCAI
+186 
-198 GPIKS
+198 
-203 ASRTAMDSLMIQ
+203 
-215 INIEN
+215 
-220 YCEINLDDEDDDI
+220 
-233 LEYIVQSPSNPSL
+233 
-246 IHIAEKKYIDI
+246 
-257 INRIAQKVEE
+257 
-267 NNAAHAAQAA
+267 
-277 STANLTKQEESD
+277 
-289 REQQNSVSQGA
+289 
-300 PVAQEPPSD
+300 
-309 DLRELPTE
+309 
-317 KTETAIFKFFRY
+317 
-329 HSQKNKLFYRLL
+329 RLL

>member
-1 MPIEFKHIEMVGRL
+1 MDTAYNLPFQAYLIVNPNTSPQKIYFGPWTDIQLSHEPEEDCATIKENDEMDLYFNSTDKEARL
-15 AKDEEIKGFEDYGR
+15 YLDALECCPSSNRIMVDDEGFVYCTPGEEVIKLYRSDSSYDALRVDVLQISVICGLNSYFSFLKIAPKQLSLEEWKIMRDDLETEIQGLAQDIVRRNIGLGDEAKGLLPPDDLYAFLI
-29 TAVFINKPGDI
+29 INKNAHAIMSALLDIKDKPKYKLKKRYEEVDESKNREIDTETVKKYLQRGALNHTLFVPRRDIVYDI
-40 QYKIKS
+40 Q
-46 LSTKNDVAEEQF
+46 
-58 TGYIS
+58 
-63 SIRNLE
+63 
-69 FVDDQY
+69 
-75 SAPED
+75 
-80 RVKAFSD
+80 
-87 FYSKSLFVF
+87 
-96 SHKIDSMGNV
+96 
-106 KVDVADVLTRPLVI
+106 
-120 DENTKFVAIPCFSGK
+120 EN
-135 TQCDKIDANGSWPLF
+135 
-150 REYDNF
+150 
-156 GEFFQR
+156 
-162 LVENKTVGRIYN
+162 
-174 FQINDATSFPEF
+174 
-186 IVWNDSRKMCAI
+186 
-198 GPIKS
+198 
-203 ASRTAMDSLMIQ
+203 
-215 INIEN
+215 
-220 YCEINLDDEDDDI
+220 
-233 LEYIVQSPSNPSL
+233 
-246 IHIAEKKYIDI
+246 
-257 INRIAQKVEE
+257 
-267 NNAAHAAQAA
+267 
-277 STANLTKQEESD
+277 
-289 REQQNSVSQGA
+289 
-300 PVAQEPPSD
+300 
-309 DLRELPTE
+309 
-317 KTETAIFKFFRY
+317 
-329 HSQKNKLFYRLL
+329 RLL

-643 TKDRD
+643 TRDRD

>member
-1 MPIEFKHIEMVGRL
+1 MDTAYNLPFQAYLIVNPNTSPQKIDFGPWTDIQLSHEPEEDCATIKENDEMDLYFNSTDKEARL
-15 AKDEEIKGFEDYGR
+15 YLDALECCPSSNRIMVDDEGFVYCTPGEEVIKLYRSDSSYDALRVDVLQISVICGLNSYFSFLKIAPKQLSLEEWKIMRDDLETEIQGLAQDIVRRNIGLGDEAKGLLPPDDLYAFLI
-29 TAVFINKPGDI
+29 INKNAHAIMSALLDIKDKPKYKLKKRYEEVDESKNREIDTETVKKYLQRGALNHTLFVPRRDIVYDI
-40 QYKIKS
+40 Q
-46 LSTKNDVAEEQF
+46 
-58 TGYIS
+58 
-63 SIRNLE
+63 
-69 FVDDQY
+69 
-75 SAPED
+75 
-80 RVKAFSD
+80 
-87 FYSKSLFVF
+87 
-96 SHKIDSMGNV
+96 
-106 KVDVADVLTRPLVI
+106 
-120 DENTKFVAIPCFSGK
+120 EN
-135 TQCDKIDANGSWPLF
+135 
-150 REYDNF
+150 
-156 GEFFQR
+156 
-162 LVENKTVGRIYN
+162 
-174 FQINDATSFPEF
+174 
-186 IVWNDSRKMCAI
+186 
-198 GPIKS
+198 
-203 ASRTAMDSLMIQ
+203 
-215 INIEN
+215 
-220 YCEINLDDEDDDI
+220 
-233 LEYIVQSPSNPSL
+233 
-246 IHIAEKKYIDI
+246 
-257 INRIAQKVEE
+257 
-267 NNAAHAAQAA
+267 
-277 STANLTKQEESD
+277 
-289 REQQNSVSQGA
+289 
-300 PVAQEPPSD
+300 
-309 DLRELPTE
+309 
-317 KTETAIFKFFRY
+317 
-329 HSQKNKLFYRLL
+329 RLL

-506 ILLENEDSA
+506 ILLENEGSA

>member
-1 MPIEFKHIEMVGRL
+1 MDTAYNLPFQAYLIVNPNRSPQKIDFGPWTDIQLSHEPEEDCATIKENDEMDLYFNSTDKEARL
-15 AKDEEIKGFEDYGR
+15 YLDALECCPSSNRIMVDDEGFVYCTPGEEVIKLYRSDSSYDALRVDVLQISVICGLNSYFSFLKIAPKQLSLEEWKIMRDDLETEIQGLAQDIVRRNIGLGDEAKGLLPPDDLYAFLI
-29 TAVFINKPGDI
+29 INKNAHAIMSALLDIKDKPKYKLKKRYEEVDESKNREIDTETVKKYLQRGALNHTLFVPRRDIVYDI
-40 QYKIKS
+40 Q
-46 LSTKNDVAEEQF
+46 
-58 TGYIS
+58 
-63 SIRNLE
+63 
-69 FVDDQY
+69 
-75 SAPED
+75 
-80 RVKAFSD
+80 
-87 FYSKSLFVF
+87 
-96 SHKIDSMGNV
+96 
-106 KVDVADVLTRPLVI
+106 
-120 DENTKFVAIPCFSGK
+120 EN
-135 TQCDKIDANGSWPLF
+135 
-150 REYDNF
+150 
-156 GEFFQR
+156 
-162 LVENKTVGRIYN
+162 
-174 FQINDATSFPEF
+174 
-186 IVWNDSRKMCAI
+186 
-198 GPIKS
+198 
-203 ASRTAMDSLMIQ
+203 
-215 INIEN
+215 
-220 YCEINLDDEDDDI
+220 
-233 LEYIVQSPSNPSL
+233 
-246 IHIAEKKYIDI
+246 
-257 INRIAQKVEE
+257 
-267 NNAAHAAQAA
+267 
-277 STANLTKQEESD
+277 
-289 REQQNSVSQGA
+289 
-300 PVAQEPPSD
+300 
-309 DLRELPTE
+309 
-317 KTETAIFKFFRY
+317 
-329 HSQKNKLFYRLL
+329 RLL

>member
-1 MPIEFKHIEMVGRL
+1 MDTAYNLPFQAYLIVNPNTSPQKIDFGPWTDIQLSHEPEEDCATIKENDEMDLYFNSTDKEARL
-15 AKDEEIKGFEDYGR
+15 YLDALECCPSSNRIMVDDEGFIYCTPGEEVIKLYRSDSSYDALRVDVLQISVICGLNSYFSFLKIAPKQLSLEEWKIMRDDLETEIQGLAQDIVRRNIGLGDEAKGLLPPDDLYAFLI
-29 TAVFINKPGDI
+29 INKNAHAIMSALLDIKDKPKYKLKKRYEEVDESKNREIDTETVKKYLQRGVLNHTLFVPRRDIVYDI
-40 QYKIKS
+40 Q
-46 LSTKNDVAEEQF
+46 
-58 TGYIS
+58 
-63 SIRNLE
+63 
-69 FVDDQY
+69 
-75 SAPED
+75 
-80 RVKAFSD
+80 
-87 FYSKSLFVF
+87 
-96 SHKIDSMGNV
+96 
-106 KVDVADVLTRPLVI
+106 
-120 DENTKFVAIPCFSGK
+120 EN
-135 TQCDKIDANGSWPLF
+135 
-150 REYDNF
+150 
-156 GEFFQR
+156 
-162 LVENKTVGRIYN
+162 
-174 FQINDATSFPEF
+174 
-186 IVWNDSRKMCAI
+186 
-198 GPIKS
+198 
-203 ASRTAMDSLMIQ
+203 
-215 INIEN
+215 
-220 YCEINLDDEDDDI
+220 
-233 LEYIVQSPSNPSL
+233 
-246 IHIAEKKYIDI
+246 
-257 INRIAQKVEE
+257 
-267 NNAAHAAQAA
+267 
-277 STANLTKQEESD
+277 
-289 REQQNSVSQGA
+289 
-300 PVAQEPPSD
+300 
-309 DLRELPTE
+309 
-317 KTETAIFKFFRY
+317 
-329 HSQKNKLFYRLL
+329 RLL

-390 LATAEKLKKITN
+390 LVTAEKLKKITN

-487 VQDIFMKDHLFP
+487 VQDIFMKNHLFP

-535 HPLYITGKHT
+535 HPLYITGKHA
-545 RPDICINMYSKKSGW
+545 RPDICINMYSKKSRW

-598 PLFFNGFLDLFTS
+598 PLFFNGFLDRFTS

-643 TKDRD
+643 TRDRD

>member
-1 MPIEFKHIEMVGRL
+1 MDTAYNLPFQAYLIVNPNTSPQKIDFGPWTDIQLSHEPEEDCATIKENDEMDLYFNSTDKEARL
-15 AKDEEIKGFEDYGR
+15 YLDALECCPSSNRIMVDDEGFVYCTPGEEVIKLYRSDSSYDALRVDVLQISVICGLNSYFSFLKIAPKQLSLEEWKIMRDDLETEIQGLAQDIVRRNIGLGDEAKGLLPPDDLYAFLI
-29 TAVFINKPGDI
+29 INKNAHAIMSALLDIKDKPKYKLKKRCEEVDESKNREIDTETVKKYLQRGALNHTLFVPRRDIVYDI
-40 QYKIKS
+40 Q
-46 LSTKNDVAEEQF
+46 
-58 TGYIS
+58 
-63 SIRNLE
+63 
-69 FVDDQY
+69 
-75 SAPED
+75 
-80 RVKAFSD
+80 
-87 FYSKSLFVF
+87 
-96 SHKIDSMGNV
+96 
-106 KVDVADVLTRPLVI
+106 
-120 DENTKFVAIPCFSGK
+120 EN
-135 TQCDKIDANGSWPLF
+135 
-150 REYDNF
+150 
-156 GEFFQR
+156 
-162 LVENKTVGRIYN
+162 
-174 FQINDATSFPEF
+174 
-186 IVWNDSRKMCAI
+186 
-198 GPIKS
+198 
-203 ASRTAMDSLMIQ
+203 
-215 INIEN
+215 
-220 YCEINLDDEDDDI
+220 
-233 LEYIVQSPSNPSL
+233 
-246 IHIAEKKYIDI
+246 
-257 INRIAQKVEE
+257 
-267 NNAAHAAQAA
+267 
-277 STANLTKQEESD
+277 
-289 REQQNSVSQGA
+289 
-300 PVAQEPPSD
+300 
-309 DLRELPTE
+309 
-317 KTETAIFKFFRY
+317 
-329 HSQKNKLFYRLL
+329 RLL

>member
-1 MPIEFKHIEMVGRL
+1 M
-15 AKDEEIKGFEDYGR
+15 D
-29 TAVFINKPGDI
+29 TAYNLPFQAYLIVNPNTSAQKIDFGPWGDI
-40 QYKIKS
+40 QLSHEPEEDCATIKENDEMD
-46 LSTKNDVAEEQF
+46 LYFNSTDKEARLYLDALECCP
-58 TGYIS
+58 S
-63 SIRNLE
+63 SNRIM
-69 FVDDQY
+69 VDDEGFVYCTPGEEVIKLYRSDSSYDALRVDVLQISVMCGLNSY
-75 SAPED
+75 FSFLKIAPKQLSLEEWKIMRDDLETEIQGLAQDIVRRNIGLGDEAKGLLPPDDLYAFLIINKNAHAIMSALLDIKDKPKYKLKKRYEEVD
-80 RVKAFSD
+80 ESKNREIDTETVKKYLQRGALNHT
-87 FYSKSLFVF
+87 LFVPRRD
-96 SHKIDSMGNV
+96 IVYD
-106 KVDVADVLTRPLVI
+106 I
-120 DENTKFVAIPCFSGK
+120 QEN
-135 TQCDKIDANGSWPLF
+135 
-150 REYDNF
+150 
-156 GEFFQR
+156 
-162 LVENKTVGRIYN
+162 
-174 FQINDATSFPEF
+174 
-186 IVWNDSRKMCAI
+186 
-198 GPIKS
+198 
-203 ASRTAMDSLMIQ
+203 
-215 INIEN
+215 
-220 YCEINLDDEDDDI
+220 
-233 LEYIVQSPSNPSL
+233 
-246 IHIAEKKYIDI
+246 
-257 INRIAQKVEE
+257 
-267 NNAAHAAQAA
+267 
-277 STANLTKQEESD
+277 
-289 REQQNSVSQGA
+289 
-300 PVAQEPPSD
+300 
-309 DLRELPTE
+309 
-317 KTETAIFKFFRY
+317 
-329 HSQKNKLFYRLL
+329 RLL

-477 LQQYTEVGLR
+477 LHEYTEVGLR

-643 TKDRD
+643 TRDRN

-666 LADQFYIKINPN
+666 LADQFYIKINPG

>member
-1 MPIEFKHIEMVGRL
+1 M
-15 AKDEEIKGFEDYGR
+15 D
-29 TAVFINKPGDI
+29 TAYNLPFQAYLIVNPNTSAQKIDFGPWGDI
-40 QYKIKS
+40 QLSHEPEEDCATIKENDEMD
-46 LSTKNDVAEEQF
+46 LYFNSTDKEARLYLDALECCP
-58 TGYIS
+58 S
-63 SIRNLE
+63 SNRIM
-69 FVDDQY
+69 VDDEGFVY
-75 SAPED
+75 CTPGEEVIKLY
-80 RVKAFSD
+80 RSD
-87 FYSKSLFVF
+87 SSYDALR
-96 SHKIDSMGNV
+96 
-106 KVDVADVLTRPLVI
+106 VDVLQISVMCGLNSYFSFLKIAPKQLSLEEWKIMRDDLETEIQGLAQDIVRRNIGLGDEVKGLLPPDDLYAFLIINKNAHAIMSALLDIKDKPKYKLKKRYEEVDESKNREI
-120 DENTKFVAIPCFSGK
+120 DTE
-135 TQCDKIDANGSWPLF
+135 
-150 REYDNF
+150 
-156 GEFFQR
+156 
-162 LVENKTVGRIYN
+162 TV
-174 FQINDATSFPEF
+174 
-186 IVWNDSRKMCAI
+186 
-198 GPIKS
+198 
-203 ASRTAMDSLMIQ
+203 
-215 INIEN
+215 
-220 YCEINLDDEDDDI
+220 
-233 LEYIVQSPSNPSL
+233 
-246 IHIAEKKYIDI
+246 KKYLQRGAVNHTLLVPRRDI
-257 INRIAQKVEE
+257 VYDIQE
-267 NNAAHAAQAA
+267 N
-277 STANLTKQEESD
+277 
-289 REQQNSVSQGA
+289 
-300 PVAQEPPSD
+300 
-309 DLRELPTE
+309 
-317 KTETAIFKFFRY
+317 
-329 HSQKNKLFYRLL
+329 RLL
-341 KKIIKAYDEKLAHFI
+341 KKIVKAYDEKLAHFI

-477 LQQYTEVGLR
+477 LQEYTEVGLR

-626 DEREYSDDQVTL
+626 DKREYSDDQVTL

-643 TKDRD
+643 TRDRN

-666 LADQFYIKINPN
+666 LADQFYIKINPG

>member
-1 MPIEFKHIEMVGRL
+1 MDTAYNLPFQAYLIVNPNTSPQKIDFGPWTDIQLSHEPEEDCATIKENDEMDLYFNSTDKEARL
-15 AKDEEIKGFEDYGR
+15 YLDALECCPSSNRIMVDDEGFVYCTPGEEVIKLYRSDSSYDALRVDVLQISVICGLNSYFSFLKIAPKQLSLEEWKIMRDDLETEIQGLAQDIVRRNIGLGDEAKGLLPPDDLYAFLI
-29 TAVFINKPGDI
+29 INKNAHAIMSALLDIKDKPKYKLKKRYEEVDESKNREIDTETVKKYLQRGALNHTLFVPRRDIVYDI
-40 QYKIKS
+40 Q
-46 LSTKNDVAEEQF
+46 
-58 TGYIS
+58 
-63 SIRNLE
+63 
-69 FVDDQY
+69 
-75 SAPED
+75 
-80 RVKAFSD
+80 
-87 FYSKSLFVF
+87 
-96 SHKIDSMGNV
+96 
-106 KVDVADVLTRPLVI
+106 
-120 DENTKFVAIPCFSGK
+120 EN
-135 TQCDKIDANGSWPLF
+135 
-150 REYDNF
+150 
-156 GEFFQR
+156 
-162 LVENKTVGRIYN
+162 
-174 FQINDATSFPEF
+174 
-186 IVWNDSRKMCAI
+186 
-198 GPIKS
+198 
-203 ASRTAMDSLMIQ
+203 
-215 INIEN
+215 
-220 YCEINLDDEDDDI
+220 
-233 LEYIVQSPSNPSL
+233 
-246 IHIAEKKYIDI
+246 
-257 INRIAQKVEE
+257 
-267 NNAAHAAQAA
+267 
-277 STANLTKQEESD
+277 
-289 REQQNSVSQGA
+289 
-300 PVAQEPPSD
+300 
-309 DLRELPTE
+309 
-317 KTETAIFKFFRY
+317 
-329 HSQKNKLFYRLL
+329 RLL

-356 DVIYSTLN
+356 AVIYSTLN

-643 TKDRD
+643 TRDRD

>member
-1 MPIEFKHIEMVGRL
+1 MDTAYNLPFQAYLIVNPNTSPQKIDFGPWTDIQLSHEPEEDCATIKENDEMDLYFNSTDKEARL
-15 AKDEEIKGFEDYGR
+15 YLDALECCPSSNRIMVDDEGFVYCTPGEEVIKLYRSDSSYDALRVDVLQISVICGLNSYFSFLKIAPKQLSLEEWKIMRDDLETEIQGLAQDIVRRNIGLGDEAKGLLPPDDLYAFLI
-29 TAVFINKPGDI
+29 INKNAHAIMSALLDIKDKPKYKLKKRYEEVDESKNREIDTETVKKYLQRGALNHTLFVPRRDIVYDI
-40 QYKIKS
+40 Q
-46 LSTKNDVAEEQF
+46 
-58 TGYIS
+58 
-63 SIRNLE
+63 
-69 FVDDQY
+69 
-75 SAPED
+75 
-80 RVKAFSD
+80 
-87 FYSKSLFVF
+87 
-96 SHKIDSMGNV
+96 
-106 KVDVADVLTRPLVI
+106 
-120 DENTKFVAIPCFSGK
+120 EN
-135 TQCDKIDANGSWPLF
+135 
-150 REYDNF
+150 
-156 GEFFQR
+156 
-162 LVENKTVGRIYN
+162 
-174 FQINDATSFPEF
+174 
-186 IVWNDSRKMCAI
+186 
-198 GPIKS
+198 
-203 ASRTAMDSLMIQ
+203 
-215 INIEN
+215 
-220 YCEINLDDEDDDI
+220 
-233 LEYIVQSPSNPSL
+233 
-246 IHIAEKKYIDI
+246 
-257 INRIAQKVEE
+257 
-267 NNAAHAAQAA
+267 
-277 STANLTKQEESD
+277 
-289 REQQNSVSQGA
+289 
-300 PVAQEPPSD
+300 
-309 DLRELPTE
+309 
-317 KTETAIFKFFRY
+317 
-329 HSQKNKLFYRLL
+329 RLL

-586 EQIKAYHNDSKS
+586 EQIKAYHNDSTS

>member
-1 MPIEFKHIEMVGRL
+1 M
-15 AKDEEIKGFEDYGR
+15 D
-29 TAVFINKPGDI
+29 TAYNLPFQAYLIVNPNTSAQKIDFGPWGDI
-40 QYKIKS
+40 QLSHEPEEDCATIKENDEMD
-46 LSTKNDVAEEQF
+46 LYFNSTDKEARLYLDALECCP
-58 TGYIS
+58 S
-63 SIRNLE
+63 SNRIM
-69 FVDDQY
+69 VDDEGFVY
-75 SAPED
+75 CTPGEEVIKLY
-80 RVKAFSD
+80 RSD
-87 FYSKSLFVF
+87 SSYDALR
-96 SHKIDSMGNV
+96 
-106 KVDVADVLTRPLVI
+106 VDVLQISVMCGLNSYFSFLKIAPKQLSLEEWKIMRDDLETEIQGLAQDIVRRNIGLGDEVKGLLPPDDLYAFLIINKNAHAIMSALLDIKDKPKYKLKKRYEEVDESKNREI
-120 DENTKFVAIPCFSGK
+120 DTE
-135 TQCDKIDANGSWPLF
+135 
-150 REYDNF
+150 
-156 GEFFQR
+156 
-162 LVENKTVGRIYN
+162 TV
-174 FQINDATSFPEF
+174 
-186 IVWNDSRKMCAI
+186 
-198 GPIKS
+198 
-203 ASRTAMDSLMIQ
+203 
-215 INIEN
+215 
-220 YCEINLDDEDDDI
+220 
-233 LEYIVQSPSNPSL
+233 
-246 IHIAEKKYIDI
+246 KKYLQRGAVNHTLLVPRRDI
-257 INRIAQKVEE
+257 VNDIQE
-267 NNAAHAAQAA
+267 N
-277 STANLTKQEESD
+277 
-289 REQQNSVSQGA
+289 
-300 PVAQEPPSD
+300 
-309 DLRELPTE
+309 
-317 KTETAIFKFFRY
+317 
-329 HSQKNKLFYRLL
+329 RLL
-341 KKIIKAYDEKLAHFI
+341 KKIVKAYDEKLAHFI

-477 LQQYTEVGLR
+477 LQEYTEVGLR

-643 TKDRD
+643 TRDRN

-666 LADQFYIKINPN
+666 LADQFYIKINPG